1 MRRLL
6 LGGMVVLVSALA
18 QPALAG
24 WVYQLNS
31 DDSLSW
37 RIADHALKLH
47 SDDAS
52 GITVTKVSAE
62 PVWGLREGD
71 VIVAVDDH
79 PLKHVS
85 ELMNWLRASKPA
97 TVVLHVR
104 RTDAVLALS
113 VTAAEYGQVISP
125 VPPTSPPPP
134 PPPPPP
140 AITSTPSPPS
150 PPPPLSPSKD
160 SGWFTYE
167 HTTDDSLSWRNPGH
181 ALQLSSSKTTGITVT
196 KVVPESL
203 WGLQVG
209 DVITAVDGTPVKH
222 VSELMDRFRAS
233 RPAAVKLRLLRGG
246 AFVEVAVAATDY
258 AHVISP
264 AAP

>member
-6 LGGMVVLVSALA
+6 VGGMVVLVSALA

-140 AITSTPSPPS
+140 P
-150 PPPPLSPSKD
+150 KD
-160 SGWFTYE
+160 SGWYTYE

-209 DVITAVDGTPVKH
+209 DVITATDGTPVKH

-233 RPAAVKLRLLRGG
+233 RPAAVKLQLLRDG
-246 AFVEVAVAATDY
+246 ASLEVAVAATEY
-258 AHVISP
+258 AHLISP
-264 AAP
+264 ASP

>member
-6 LGGMVVLVSALA
+6 LGGMLALVSALT

-47 SDDAS
+47 SDNTS
-52 GITVTKVSAE
+52 GITVTKVGTE

-104 RTDAVLALS
+104 RAGAPLALS

-125 VPPTSPPPP
+125 VPPTP
-134 PPPPPP
+134 
-140 AITSTPSPPS
+140 STPSTPSTPLPLPLPLPSPSPSPSPS
-150 PPPPLSPSKD
+150 PPKD
-160 SGWFTYE
+160 SGWYTYE

-181 ALQLSSSKTTGITVT
+181 ALQLSSGKTTGITVT

-209 DVITAVDGTPVKH
+209 DVIAAADGMPVKH

-233 RPAAVKLRLLRGG
+233 RLAAVKLQLLRGG
-246 AFVEVAVAATDY
+246 ASVELTVAAADY

-264 AAP
+264 ASP